1 MNDKRRHERF
11 GVRLLVRYAKAEE
24 FVSDYIENLS
34 AGGLFIAGA
43 HQLPMLTETDVNVEL
58 PGQGSWAVRARVVFL
73 IDEAA
78 AQAAGRQPGA
88 GLEVITKP
96 AGYDDALLGYLLR
109 LGRRRDHQ
117 VMIAEDLIGAE
128 LFSDAGYR
136 VTPLE
141 SEDEVAMALADEDA
155 KIVAIVVTPSMF
167 DRYRDRLGMKAKE
180 VLFAASSIEQVQDI
194 LARVDSL
201 L

>member
-34 AGGLFIAGA
+34 AGGLFIANA
-43 HQLPMLTETDVNVEL
+43 HNLPLFTETEVAVEL
-58 PGQGSWAVRARVVFL
+58 PGQGSWTVRARVVFL
-73 IDEAA
+73 IDDAA
-78 AQAAGRQPGA
+78 AKSAGRRPGA
-88 GLEVITKP
+88 GMEVITKP

-117 VMIAEDLIGAE
+117 VMIAEGLIGAE
-128 LFSDAGYR
+128 LFADAGYR

-141 SEDEVAMALADEDA
+141 SEDEVAMALVDETA
-155 KIVAIVVTPSMF
+155 KIVAVVVPPSMF

-180 VLFAASSIEQVQDI
+180 ILFAASSSEEVADI

>member
-43 HQLPMLTETDVNVEL
+43 HQLPMFTETDVNVEL
-58 PGQGSWAVRARVVFL
+58 PGQGSWTVRARVVFL

-78 AQAAGRQPGA
+78 ANAAGRRPGA
-88 GLEVITKP
+88 GMEVITKP

-117 VMIAEDLIGAE
+117 VMIAEGIGAQ
-128 LFSDAGYR
+128 LFADAGYR
-136 VTPLE
+136 VTPLL
-141 SEDEVAMALADEDA
+141 SEDQVAAALADESA
-155 KIVAIVVTPSMF
+155 KIVAVIVTPSLF
-167 DRYRDRLGMKAKE
+167 DRYRSRLGAKGQDVVFTATSSEE
-180 VLFAASSIEQVQDI
+180 VNDI
-194 LARVDSL
+194 LARIDSL

>member
-11 GVRLLVRYAKAEE
+11 GVRLLVRYAKAQE

-43 HQLPMLTETDVNVEL
+43 HELPMLTETDVNVEL
-58 PGQGSWAVRARVVFL
+58 PGQGSWTVRARVVFL

-78 AQAAGRQPGA
+78 ARAAGRRAGA
-88 GLEVITKP
+88 GMEVITKP

-109 LGRRRDHQ
+109 LGRRRDHT
-117 VMIAEDLIGAE
+117 VMVADGVVGAE
-128 LFSDAGYR
+128 LFADAGYR
-136 VTPLE
+136 VVRSTTRDPQL
-141 SEDEVAMALADEDA
+141 LAV
-155 KIVAIVVTPSMF
+155 IVTPAQVDESRS
-167 DRYRDRLGMKAKE
+167 RYGE
-180 VLFAASSIEQVQDI
+180 SIVFVVSSIEEVQDI

>member
-1 MNDKRRHERF
+1 MNDKRRHERY
-11 GVRLLVRYAKAEE
+11 GVRLLVRYTKAEE

-43 HQLPMLTETDVNVEL
+43 HELPLFTETDVAIEL
-58 PGQGSWAVRARVVFL
+58 PGQGSWTVRARVVFL

-78 AQAAGRQPGA
+78 ANAAGRRPGA
-88 GLEVITKP
+88 GMQLITKP
-96 AGYDDALLGYLLR
+96 PGYDDALLGYLLR

-117 VMIAEDLIGAE
+117 VMVAEGLIGAH
-128 LFSDAGYR
+128 LFADAGYC

-141 SEDEVAMALADEDA
+141 SEDEVAIALADEDA
-155 KIVAIVVTPSMF
+155 KIVAVIVSPSLF
-167 DRYRDRLGMKAKE
+167 ERYRDRLGTKARE
-180 VLFAASSIEQVQDI
+180 VLFAASSIEEVQDI